1 MVTDAAYT
9 AATTTRWN
17 RTGPNEIDIGVLV
30 HPPES
35 IDVYGIAPDGTMT
48 RLEALEA
55 VRHEDGQ
62 VRNYRPMFGGA
73 KASIPV
79 ERALVTYGDAVSR
92 PSDVVRLHRI
102 IGTRAGAFERV
113 RVVVTLANGERAR
126 LGRDRVW

>member
-62 VRNYRPMFGGA
+62 VRNYRQMFGGA

-102 IGTRAGAFERV
+102 IGTRADAFERV